1 MNVLILQ
8 PPVMQLNTAYPSG
21 AYLSAFFR
29 SLGCNVLWRDLNIEL
44 FDAIFCRAGLERLFS
59 LCADDALALA
69 EKAEQSGD
77 DATAFNLRRYVS
89 QRDLWC
95 AWIERITAMLRGDER
110 ESAHRFAFGAHVP
123 RGNRMEQYLAN
134 LNHDLTT
141 DDARALASYALAD
154 LADFITVVFDKNFA
168 LVRYAESL
176 TVSES
181 SFSQI
186 AAGADSPILR
196 EFYEPVLE
204 RLFQTEAVM
213 RLTNDSFTNE
223 RKFLVCVSVPFAGT
237 FAAAL
242 CTGRFCKKHFGDKAF
257 VSFGGGFINTELRD
271 CDERALVS
279 YCDALSYDRGYAGYR
294 ELVKRFNS
302 DNHLNFSSTES
313 IYKLRLFLTNGS
325 YSQNSIPADL
335 SAVQIVPPLEKDPE
349 AEAYEKEVTSTL
361 IPDFSDIDF
370 SRYPRLIDDTNP
382 MHRLWSDGAW
392 IKVYMAHGC
401 YWHQCAFCDVTLDYV
416 KGYCQT
422 NVHKLYEGILS
433 QCEQKKIYGIHFVD
447 EAMPPALMIQ
457 FARENLAHGSPLT
470 WWGNIR
476 FEKQFTRDVA
486 DLLAAGGL
494 IGVSGGLEIA
504 TGSGLDEI
512 HKGTDLTSIVAAC
525 CAFKEAGIL
534 VHAYMIYG
542 YWKETPQDLINSME
556 TLRQFYANGLLDS
569 SFWHKFVL
577 TRHSRVYKE
586 WQEGKFPDLQPI
598 DTTEKIPALKRGND
612 KRENARTVPLFAKNG
627 LHFAGEEKSEKYGAG
642 LEIALNEWMHGN
654 HLNRP
659 VQKWYNFPVP
669 APTVA
674 KDFIAQEIAKYES
687 KRDATFAA
695 PVPTTADGSPDTN
708 KVFWLG
714 GEKFPAGKNKI
725 GWFYMG
731 EYYEAKK
738 NAPDTVFRGKGLCVL
753 P

>member
-29 SLGCNVLWRDLNIEL
+29 SLGCTVQWRDLNIEL
-44 FDAIFCRAGLERLFS
+44 FDAIFSRTGLERLFS
-59 LCADDALALA
+59 LCADNALALA
-69 EKAEQSGD
+69 DKAEKTGD
-77 DATAFNLRRYVS
+77 QATAFNLRRYVS
-89 QRDLWC
+89 ERNLWC
-95 AWIERITAMLRGDER
+95 AWIDKITAILRGGGQEN
-110 ESAHRFAFGAHVP
+110 AHRFVFGAHVP
-123 RGNRMEQYLAN
+123 RGSRMENYLTS
-134 LNHDLTT
+134 LTHDLTT
-141 DDARALASYALAD
+141 DDARALASFALAD
-154 LADFITVVFDKNFA
+154 LADFITAAFDKNFA

-186 AAGADSPILR
+186 TAGADSPIMR
-196 EFYEPVLE
+196 EFYEPLLQ
-204 RLFQTEAVM
+204 RLFAEGESLPPAAHDVAPTPPSAGYSQEASQQFFSGAP
-213 RLTNDSFTNE
+213 RNAPAKT
-223 RKFLVCVSVPFAGT
+223 LVLVSVPFAGT

-242 CTGRFCKKHFGDKAF
+242 CTGRFFKKHFGERAF

-271 CDERALVS
+271 CQEPALAA

-294 ELVKRFNS
+294 QLLKGQTNDSF
-302 DNHLNFSSTES
+302 
-313 IYKLRLFLTNGS
+313 YKLRLFTP
-325 YSQNSIPADL
+325 QKITA
-335 SAVQIVPPLEKDPE
+335 PLESDPE
-349 AEAYEKEVTSTL
+349 SEAYEKEITSTL

-370 SRYPRLIDDTNP
+370 NRYPRLIDDTNP

-392 IKVYMAHGC
+392 VKVYMAHGC

-422 NVHKLYEGILS
+422 NVSKLYQHILR
-433 QCEQKKIYGIHFVD
+433 QCQEKGVYGIHFVD
-447 EAMPPALMIQ
+447 EAMPPALMIE
-457 FARENLAHGSPLT
+457 FARENLAHGSPIT

-476 FEKQFTRDVA
+476 FEKNFTRDVA
-486 DLLAAGGL
+486 DFLAAGGL

-512 HKGTDLTSIVAAC
+512 HKGTDLTSIVGAC

-542 YWKETPQDLINSME
+542 YWKESPQDLINSME

-577 TRHSRVYKE
+577 TRHSRIYKE
-586 WQEGKFPDLQPI
+586 WREGKYPELHPI
-598 DTTEKIPALKRGND
+598 DPAEKS
-612 KRENARTVPLFAKNG
+612 NAPLFAKNG
-627 LHFAGEEKSEKYGAG
+627 LHFAGEEKSAKYGPG
-642 LEIALNEWMHGN
+642 LEVSLNEWMHGN

-659 VQKWYNFPVP
+659 VQKWFSFAVP

-687 KRDATFAA
+687 KRDAAFKKM
-695 PVPTTADGSPDTN
+695 DNNMSLSHSPRQSY
-708 KVFWLG
+708 WLG
-714 GEKFPAGKNKI
+714 GEKIPLPHGKV

-731 EYYEAKK
+731 EYYDAKK
-738 NAPDTVFRGKGLCVL
+738 DDPPSAFRGKGLCL
-753 P
+753 L